1 MKCVSMRHT
10 FRGTKFPF
18 PFLCN
23 LLLGNAGKGKVRRG
37 GRRKREGERGKP
49 KTLSAD
55 TRLTCDLT
63 FLICSGSDDGGGD
76 VGGYSVL
83 MISIYTPAGFVVVVL
98 AIFLPHG
105 QKQ

>member
-1 MKCVSMRHT
+1 MKCVSMRQT
-10 FRGTKFPF
+10 FRGTKFPV

-23 LLLGNAGKGKVRRG
+23 LLLGDAGRGKVRRG

-49 KTLSAD
+49 KTVPAD

-63 FLICSGSDDGGGD
+63 FLICSGSNDGGD
-76 VGGYSVL
+76 VVGYSVL